1 MEENERARE
10 FLQRRAAEECVTL
23 PPLLNTPRV
32 WRWPLRSP
40 LGEPPGYPSRP
51 FRYVRKLATSMLG
64 VLALGSLVTGLN
76 YVVSVSVPWAL
87 GMVLDAGLEHGLNRE
102 LWIRLGV
109 LTLIILGVALTQMA
123 GQLTEIA
130 VQMSAVATPARV
142 AGRKLARDGRAVNR
156 ELESG
161 DVVTSMLTDV
171 DRIGQAAL
179 WIPEM
184 VGAFL
189 STVMILIIMFHTS
202 PPLAWTVLIGLP
214 IVTLLMSLLGGPMQR
229 RQAENRDEQGK
240 LTEISADAV
249 AGLRVLRGIG
259 GEDVFGRHY
268 QEQSARVRDAG
279 IRVALPAALLGV
291 LRSVIPML
299 FTALVVGIG
308 AMLYFHDELSVGSL
322 VAFFGFSQFLRN
334 PIVVATRSLEE
345 FTKAW
350 VGIRKLARIQGV
362 NSLVSDDMAGECGG
376 VQPQNTPSPTQGYD
390 TEFGLS
396 QLTDTVSDVT
406 VKPGLITGLVC
417 ANPDVSAAIARR
429 LARQEDSTEPTL
441 LIDGIDARTLP
452 LDQVRRAIIL
462 SDTDPQLFAGTL
474 RDQVRGANSPAPRD
488 RGVRELVWRDVIENA
503 TRQEDSL
510 IVPEEDEGDSQ
521 WLAALHVA
529 NADDVVASV
538 NGGLDGAVA
547 EKGRT
552 LSGGQRQRVALAR
565 AVAADPAVLVT
576 IEPTS
581 ALDSHTE
588 SRVAQRLAQARR
600 GKTTVIVSA
609 SVLVLEHC
617 DEVIVLDEAGREIV
631 RGSHLELR
639 RKARSGDRAA
649 ASYLAIINRSLL
661 SGGET
666 S

>member
-1 MEENERARE
+1 MEDNARARVI
-10 FLQRRAAEECVTL
+10 LQRRAAEEHVAL
-23 PPLLNTPRV
+23 PPLLRTPRT
-32 WRWPLRSP
+32 WRWPLGSP
-40 LGEPPGYPSRP
+40 QGEPDVYPANP
-51 FRYVRKLATSMLG
+51 HRYARKLVGSMFG
-64 VLALGSLVTGLN
+64 VLTLGSLVAGLN
-76 YVVSVSVPWAL
+76 YALSVSVPWAL
-87 GMVLDAGLEHGLNRE
+87 GKVLDTGLEHGLTRE
-102 LWIRLGV
+102 IWTRLVV
-109 LTLIILGVALTQMA
+109 LGLVILGVAVTQMA

-130 VQMSAVATPARV
+130 VQMTAVATPARV
-142 AGRKLARDGRAVNR
+142 AGRKLASDGRAVNR

-171 DRIGQAAL
+171 DRIGRAAL
-179 WIPEM
+179 WFPEM
-184 VGAFL
+184 VGAIL
-189 STVMILIIMFHTS
+189 STVMILVIMFRAS
-202 PPLAWTVLIGLP
+202 PPLAWMVLIGLP
-214 IVTLLMSLLGGPMQR
+214 IVSLLIGLLSKPLQR
-229 RQAENRDEQGK
+229 RQTENRDEQGK

-259 GEDVFGRHY
+259 GEDVFGHHY
-268 QEQSARVRDAG
+268 QKQSARVRDAG

-308 AMLYFHDELSVGSL
+308 AILYFHNELSVGSL

-345 FTKAW
+345 FTRAW
-350 VGIRKLARIQGV
+350 VGVRKLARIQGV
-362 NSLVSDDMAGECGG
+362 ASLVSEDLVDVSGDAPH
-376 VQPQNTPSPTQGYD
+376 QTASSPAQWQEKD
-390 TEFGLS
+390 FVLAH
-396 QLTDTVSDVT
+396 LTDTVSEVT

-417 ANPDVSAAIARR
+417 ANPDTSAATARR
-429 LARQEDSTEPTL
+429 LARQEDSTQPTL
-441 LIDGIDARTLP
+441 LIDGTDARTFP
-452 LDQVRRAIIL
+452 LDLVRRAILL

-474 RDQVRGANSPAPRD
+474 RDQVRGANTPVPRE

-510 IVPEEDEGDSQ
+510 IFPEDDEHDSR

-529 NADDVVASV
+529 DADDVVESV

-565 AVAADPAVLVT
+565 AVAANPAVLVI

-581 ALDSHTE
+581 AVDSHTE
-588 SRVAQRLAQARR
+588 SRVAQRLAQARH

-617 DEVIVLDEAGREIV
+617 DEVIVLDDAGREIV
-631 RGSHLELR
+631 RGSHRELR
-639 RKARSGDRAA
+639 ERARTGDPAV
-649 ASYLAIINRSLL
+649 ASYLAIINRSVL
-661 SGGET
+661 SGGEP

>member
-10 FLQRRAAEECVTL
+10 FLQRRAAEERVTL

-40 LGEPPGYPSRP
+40 LGEPAVYPSRP

-102 LWIRLGV
+102 LWIRLGI

-308 AMLYFHDELSVGSL
+308 ANLYFHNELSVGSL

-376 VQPQNTPSPTQGYD
+376 VQPQNTPSPAQGYD

-417 ANPDVSAAIARR
+417 ANPDASAAIARR
-429 LARQEDSTEPTL
+429 LARQEDSTEPAL
-441 LIDGIDARTLP
+441 LIDGIDVRTLP
-452 LDQVRRAIIL
+452 LELVRRAIIL

-510 IVPEEDEGDSQ
+510 IVPEVDERDSQ
-521 WLAALHVA
+521 WLSALHVA

-565 AVAADPAVLVT
+565 AIAANPAVLVT

-617 DEVIVLDEAGREIV
+617 DEIIVLDNSGQEIV
-631 RGSHLELR
+631 RGSHRELR
-639 RKARSGDRAA
+639 ENARSGDPAA

>member
-10 FLQRRAAEECVTL
+10 FLQRRAAEERVTL

-32 WRWPLRSP
+32 WCWPLRSP
-40 LGEPPGYPSRP
+40 LGEPAVYPSRP

-64 VLALGSLVTGLN
+64 VLALGSMVTGLN

-130 VQMSAVATPARV
+130 VQMSAVATPSRV

-189 STVMILIIMFHTS
+189 STVMILIIMFRTS

-308 AMLYFHDELSVGSL
+308 ANLYFHNELSVGSL

-376 VQPQNTPSPTQGYD
+376 VQPQNTPSPAQGYD

-396 QLTDTVSDVT
+396 QLTDTVCDVT

-510 IVPEEDEGDSQ
+510 IVPEVDERDSQ

-529 NADDVVASV
+529 NADDVVESV

-565 AVAADPAVLVT
+565 AIATNPAVLVT

-588 SRVAQRLAQARR
+588 SRVAQRLAQARL

-617 DEVIVLDEAGREIV
+617 DEIIVLDNSGQEIV
-631 RGSHLELR
+631 RGSHRELR
-639 RKARSGDRAA
+639 GKARSGDWAA

>member
-10 FLQRRAAEECVTL
+10 FLQHRAAEERVTL

-40 LGEPPGYPSRP
+40 LGEPAVYPSRP

-102 LWIRLGV
+102 LWIRLGI

-189 STVMILIIMFHTS
+189 STVMILIIMFRTS

-308 AMLYFHDELSVGSL
+308 ANLYFHNELSVGSL

-376 VQPQNTPSPTQGYD
+376 VQPQNTPSPAQGYD

-452 LDQVRRAIIL
+452 LELVRRAIIL

-510 IVPEEDEGDSQ
+510 IVPEVDERDSQ

-529 NADDVVASV
+529 NADDVVESV

-565 AVAADPAVLVT
+565 AIAANPAVLVT

-588 SRVAQRLAQARR
+588 SRVAQRLAQARL

-617 DEVIVLDEAGREIV
+617 DEIIVLDNSGQEIV
-631 RGSHLELR
+631 RGSHRELR
-639 RKARSGDRAA
+639 ENARSGDPAA
-649 ASYLAIINRSLL
+649 MPYLAIINRSLL

>member
-64 VLALGSLVTGLN
+64 VLALGSMVTGLN

-109 LTLIILGVALTQMA
+109 LTLVILGVALTQMA

-376 VQPQNTPSPTQGYD
+376 VQPQNTPSPTQWHD
-390 TEFGLS
+390 TDFGLAK
-396 QLTDTVSDVT
+396 LTDTVSDIT
-406 VKPGLITGLVC
+406 VNPGLITGLVC
-417 ANPDVSAAIARR
+417 ANPDVSAATARR

-441 LIDGIDARTLP
+441 LIDGIDARTFP
-452 LDQVRRAIIL
+452 LDLVRRSIIL

-474 RDQVRGANSPAPRD
+474 RDQVRAAKSGNPRD

-510 IVPEEDEGDSQ
+510 IVPEEDERDSQ

-565 AVAADPAVLVT
+565 AIATNPAVLVT

-639 RKARSGDRAA
+639 KKARSGDRAA

>member
-10 FLQRRAAEECVTL
+10 FLQRRAAEERVTL

-87 GMVLDAGLEHGLNRE
+87 GMVLDAGLEHGFTRE

-109 LTLIILGVALTQMA
+109 LTLVILGVALTQMA

-308 AMLYFHDELSVGSL
+308 ANLYFHNELSVGSL

-350 VGIRKLARIQGV
+350 VGIRKLARIQSV
-362 NSLVSDDMAGECGG
+362 TSLVNDGMAGVCAGI
-376 VQPQNTPSPTQGYD
+376 QPQDTPSPTQWHD
-390 TEFGLS
+390 TDFGLAK
-396 QLTDTVSDVT
+396 LTDTVSDIT
-406 VKPGLITGLVC
+406 VNPGLITGLVC
-417 ANPDVSAAIARR
+417 ANPDVSAATARR
-429 LARQEDSTEPTL
+429 LARQEDGAQPTL
-441 LIDGIDARTLP
+441 LIDGTDARTLP
-452 LDQVRRAIIL
+452 LELVRRAIVL

-474 RDQVRGANSPAPRD
+474 RDQVRAAKSGNPRD

-503 TRQEDSL
+503 TRKEDSL

-565 AVAADPAVLVT
+565 AIATNPAVLVT

-639 RKARSGDRAA
+639 KKARSGDRAA
-649 ASYLAIINRSLL
+649 TPYLAIINRSLL
-661 SGGET
+661 SGGEM

>member
-1 MEENERARE
+1 MEDNARARV
-10 FLQRRAAEECVTL
+10 FLQRRAAEEHVAL
-23 PPLLNTPRV
+23 PPLLRTPRT

-40 LGEPPGYPSRP
+40 QGEPDVYPAGP
-51 FRYVRKLATSMLG
+51 HHYARKLVGSMFG

-76 YVVSVSVPWAL
+76 YAVSVSVPWAL
-87 GMVLDAGLEHGLNRE
+87 GMVLDAGLEHGLTRE
-102 LWIRLGV
+102 IWIRLAV
-109 LTLIILGVALTQMA
+109 LALVILGVALTQMA

-130 VQMSAVATPARV
+130 VQMTAVVTPARV
-142 AGRKLARDGRAVNR
+142 AGRKLAFDGRAVNR

-171 DRIGQAAL
+171 DRIGRAAL

-184 VGAFL
+184 VGAIL
-189 STVMILIIMFHTS
+189 STVMILVIMFRTS

-214 IVTLLMSLLGGPMQR
+214 IVTLLIGLLGKPLQR
-229 RQAENRDEQGK
+229 RQTENRDEQGK

-268 QEQSARVRDAG
+268 QGQSARVRDAG

-308 AMLYFHDELSVGSL
+308 AILYFHNELSVGSL

-345 FTKAW
+345 FTRAW

-362 NSLVSDDMAGECGG
+362 TSLVSEDMAEVSGDA
-376 VQPQNTPSPTQGYD
+376 PRQNASSQAQWQEKD
-390 TEFGLS
+390 FGLA
-396 QLTDTVSDVT
+396 QLTDTVSEVT

-417 ANPDVSAAIARR
+417 ANPDASAAVVRR
-429 LARQEDSTEPTL
+429 LARQEDSAKPTL
-441 LIDGIDARTLP
+441 LIDGTDARTLP
-452 LDQVRRAIIL
+452 LDLVRRAIIL

-474 RDQVRGANSPAPRD
+474 RDQVRGANTPVPRE

-510 IVPEEDEGDSQ
+510 IVPEVDERDSQ

-529 NADDVVASV
+529 DADDVVESV

-581 ALDSHTE
+581 AVDSHTE
-588 SRVAQRLAQARR
+588 SRVAQRLAQARH

-617 DEVIVLDEAGREIV
+617 DEVIVLDDAGREIV
-631 RGSHLELR
+631 RGSHRELR
-639 RKARSGDRAA
+639 EKAQSGDPAA
-649 ASYLAIINRSLL
+649 TPYLAIINRSVQG
-661 SGGET
+661 GGEPA
-666 S
+666 

>member
-10 FLQRRAAEECVTL
+10 FLQRRAAEERVTL

-32 WRWPLRSP
+32 WCWPLRSP

-87 GMVLDAGLEHGLNRE
+87 GMVLDAGLEHGFTRE

-109 LTLIILGVALTQMA
+109 LTLVILGVALTQMA

-308 AMLYFHDELSVGSL
+308 ANLYFHNELSVGSL

-362 NSLVSDDMAGECGG
+362 TSLVNDDMAGVCAGI
-376 VQPQNTPSPTQGYD
+376 QPQDTPSPTQWHD
-390 TEFGLS
+390 TDFGLAK
-396 QLTDTVSDVT
+396 LTDTVSDIT
-406 VKPGLITGLVC
+406 VNPGLITGLVC
-417 ANPDVSAAIARR
+417 ANPDVSAATARR
-429 LARQEDSTEPTL
+429 LARQEDSPEPTL
-441 LIDGIDARTLP
+441 LIDGIDVRTLP
-452 LDQVRRAIIL
+452 LELVRRAIVL

-474 RDQVRGANSPAPRD
+474 RDQVRAAKSGNPRD

-503 TRQEDSL
+503 TRKEDSL

-565 AVAADPAVLVT
+565 AIATNPAVLVT

-631 RGSHLELR
+631 RGSHRELR
-639 RKARSGDRAA
+639 EKARSGDRAA
-649 ASYLAIINRSLL
+649 TPYLAIINRSLL
-661 SGGET
+661 SGGEM

>member
-10 FLQRRAAEECVTL
+10 FLQRRAAEERVTL

-40 LGEPPGYPSRP
+40 LGEPAVYPSRP

-87 GMVLDAGLEHGLNRE
+87 GRVLDAGLEHGLNRE

-308 AMLYFHDELSVGSL
+308 VNLYFHNELSVGSL

-376 VQPQNTPSPTQGYD
+376 VQPQNTPSPAQGYD

-417 ANPDVSAAIARR
+417 ANPDASAAIARR
-429 LARQEDSTEPTL
+429 LARQEDSTEPAL
-441 LIDGIDARTLP
+441 LIDGIDVRTLP
-452 LDQVRRAIIL
+452 LELVRRAIIL

-510 IVPEEDEGDSQ
+510 IVPEEDERDSQ

-565 AVAADPAVLVT
+565 AIAANPAVLVT
-576 IEPTS
+576 VEPTS

-600 GKTTVIVSA
+600 GKTTVIVST

-617 DEVIVLDEAGREIV
+617 DEVIVLDNTGREIV
-631 RGSHLELR
+631 RGSHRMLR
-639 RKARSGDRAA
+639 EKARSGDPAA
-649 ASYLAIINRSLL
+649 APYLAIINRSLL

>member
-1 MEENERARE
+1 MEDNARARD
-10 FLQRRAAEECVTL
+10 FLQHRAAEEHVTL
-23 PPLLNTPRV
+23 PPLLRTPRT

-40 LGEPPGYPSRP
+40 QSEPAVYPSDP
-51 FRYVRKLATSMLG
+51 HRYARKLVVSMGG

-87 GMVLDAGLEHGLNRE
+87 GMVLDAGLEHGFTRE
-102 LWIRLGV
+102 LWIRLAV
-109 LTLIILGVALTQMA
+109 LTLVILGVALTQMA

-130 VQMSAVATPARV
+130 VQMNAVATPARV
-142 AGRKLARDGRAVNR
+142 AGRKLALDGRAVNR

-184 VGAFL
+184 VGALL
-189 STVMILIIMFHTS
+189 STVMILVIMFRTS

-214 IVTLLMSLLGGPMQR
+214 IVTLLIGLLGKPLQR
-229 RQAENRDEQGK
+229 RQTENRDEQGK

-268 QEQSARVRDAG
+268 QKQSARVRDAG

-308 AMLYFHDELSVGSL
+308 AMLYFRNELSVGSL

-345 FTKAW
+345 FTRAW
-350 VGIRKLARIQGV
+350 VGVRKLARIQGV
-362 NSLVSDDMAGECGG
+362 TSLVSEGMAEVAEGA
-376 VQPQNTPSPTQGYD
+376 PRQNASSQSQWREKD
-390 TEFGLS
+390 FGLAH
-396 QLTDTVSDVT
+396 LTDTVSEVR

-417 ANPDVSAAIARR
+417 ANPDASAAIARR
-429 LARQEDSTEPTL
+429 LARQEDSAQPTL
-441 LIDGIDARTLP
+441 LIDGTDARTLP
-452 LDQVRRAIIL
+452 LDLVRRAIIL

-474 RDQVRGANSPAPRD
+474 RDQVRGANTPAPRE

-510 IVPEEDEGDSQ
+510 IVPEVDERDSQ

-529 NADDVVASV
+529 DADDVVESV

-581 ALDSHTE
+581 AVDSHTE
-588 SRVAQRLAQARR
+588 SRVAQRLAQARH

-617 DEVIVLDEAGREIV
+617 DEVIVLDDAGREIV
-631 RGSHLELR
+631 RGSHRELR
-639 RKARSGDRAA
+639 EKARSGDPAA
-649 ASYLAIINRSLL
+649 TPYLAIINRSVQ
-661 SGGET
+661 SGGE
-666 S
+666 SS

>member
-10 FLQRRAAEECVTL
+10 FLQRRAAEERVTL

-40 LGEPPGYPSRP
+40 LCEPAVYPSRP

-189 STVMILIIMFHTS
+189 STVMILIIMFRTS

-376 VQPQNTPSPTQGYD
+376 VQPQNTPSPAQGYD

-510 IVPEEDEGDSQ
+510 IVPEVDERDSQ
-521 WLAALHVA
+521 WLSALHVA

-565 AVAADPAVLVT
+565 AIAANPAVLVT

-617 DEVIVLDEAGREIV
+617 DDIIVLDNSGQEIV
-631 RGSHLELR
+631 RGSHRELR
-639 RKARSGDRAA
+639 ENARSGDPAA